1 MGVNRRPT
9 HASRRMSNIRLLQN
23 FLRSS
28 SRLQHVRW
36 ASSLIQNYD
45 FESFVAANEPMPSYG
60 PDSPERKQLYEAL
73 NKYKDTTTDIP
84 IVIGDEEF
92 RTKDVRYQ
100 VMPFDHQKKTAKFYY
115 ATPDIIQ
122 KAIDNSLKAR
132 KQWELT
138 PLEKRAEIFM
148 TAAEMISKQKRMD
161 VMATTMLGQAKNIWQ
176 AEIDAAAELVD
187 FLRFNCQFSRDI
199 TRYQPLSPS
208 ESVNNSAI
216 YRGCEGFWAA
226 ITPFNFTAIGGHL
239 CSAPALMGN
248 VSLWK
253 PSDTAMLSN
262 YTVFKIFREAGLPPG
277 VINFVPADGPVFGDV
292 ITKSPHL
299 AGVNFTGSVRTF
311 KTIWKLVA
319 QNLDNYVSYP
329 RLIGE
334 CGGKNFHFVHKSAD
348 VKSVAV
354 GTVRSAF
361 EYGGQK
367 CSACSRMYIP
377 QSMWPEVKQKMLDIL
392 KEIQLGSPLD
402 NKIFLSAVID
412 DKAFNRIKS
421 YIEYAKNSPNLSI
434 VAGGKCDDSQGYFV
448 QPTVIE
454 TSDPQDKIMQ
464 EEIFGP
470 VLSVFPYPDDEYFK
484 YAQMA
489 SKTSP
494 FALTGAI
501 FVKDSIAREELV
513 DTFRESAGNFYI
525 NDKST
530 GSVVGQQPFG
540 GDRLSGTNDKAGGP
554 HYLMKFVS
562 VKCVKETKAPL
573 KEWLLPS
580 MK

>member
-1 MGVNRRPT
+1 
-9 HASRRMSNIRLLQN
+9 MSNIRLLQN

-277 VINFVPADGPVFGDV
+277 VINFVPSDGPVFGDV

-470 VLSVFPYPDDEYFK
+470 VLTVFPYPDDEYFK

-562 VKCVKETKAPL
+562 VKCVKESKAPL

>member
-1 MGVNRRPT
+1 
-9 HASRRMSNIRLLQN
+9 MSNIRLLQN

-28 SRLQHVRW
+28 SRLQHVRC

-73 NKYKDTTTDIP
+73 NKYKDKTTDIP